1 MADKKPGRRR
11 KAESACR
18 AVVPRPREKAEG
30 ALHSGSHLPKL
41 SAHGVVCRHCVRIN
55 ATPRSRHVVN
65 ALEHERPMERA
76 TPPLRIGYRLL
87 AIAYSREA
95 REPSGHSPGRP
106 YFSSAKKFESH
117 PFSKPQI
124 EKR

>member
-1 MADKKPGRRR
+1 MADKETGAASQSRVGQSRRR
-11 KAESACR
+11 HLA
-18 AVVPRPREKAEG
+18 KAEG
-30 ALHSGSHLPKL
+30 ALHSGLHLPEL
-41 SAHGVVCRHCVRIN
+41 STPGVVYRHCVRID
-55 ATPRSRHVVN
+55 ATPRSRHAVN
-65 ALEHERPMERA
+65 ALEHERAMERA

-117 PFSKPQI
+117 PLRNPHI
-124 EKR
+124 EKL